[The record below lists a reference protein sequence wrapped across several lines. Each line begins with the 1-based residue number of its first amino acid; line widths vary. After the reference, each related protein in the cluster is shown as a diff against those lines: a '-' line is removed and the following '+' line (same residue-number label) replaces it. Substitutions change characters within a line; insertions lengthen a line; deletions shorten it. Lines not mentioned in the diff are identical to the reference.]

1 MWIHWRWSSSAFITC
16 NSRWSSRMKNQIII
30 ETFPSSWSSFGCG
43 GAVQTKTGSIVSWVV
58 KNRTPIYCLFDA
70 DLVLMIV
77 DMIILKSE
85 KLKHFFIFVTY
96 NTWNF
101 PPPVTQCNGV
111 KFILQDHFTIRKIFY
126 EMLSNATLYWIWW
139 NNSWKSRGIKILLQK
154 LLSQEKIE
162 PCTDSVI

>member
-77 DMIILKSE
+77 DMIVLKRE
-85 KLKHFFIFVTY
+85 KLKKKIFLLHTIHEI
-96 NTWNF
+96 F
-101 PPPVTQCNGV
+101 PRLLHNGV
-111 KFILQDHFTIRKIFY
+111 KFILQDHFIIQKIFY
-126 EMLSNATLYWIWW
+126 KMLTNATLYWILW
-139 NNSWKSRGIKILLQK
+139 NNSWKSRSIKYYFRNY
-154 LLSQEKIE
+154 
-162 PCTDSVI
+162 